1 MNVRRSTPVTRNGHL
16 AREDWRGVY
25 PNAGTRTSECVAPSL
40 LGGFTGFARLAQ
52 PVVLPFKGTFR
63 MPFAMDS
70 HARLM
75 RSNRTRAAFYL
86 GDASK

>member
-1 MNVRRSTPVTRNGHL
+1 
-16 AREDWRGVY
+16 
-25 PNAGTRTSECVAPSL
+25 VAPSL
-40 LGGFTGFARLAQ
+40 LEGFTGLARLAQ

>member
-1 MNVRRSTPVTRNGHL
+1 MGTSLGK
-16 AREDWRGVY
+16 
-25 PNAGTRTSECVAPSL
+25 AGAESTRTLGHAPASAWRRHF
-40 LGGFTGFARLAQ
+40 LGGFTGLARLAQ
-52 PVVLPFKGTFR
+52 PVVLPIKGTFR
-63 MPFAMDS
+63 MPLAMDS